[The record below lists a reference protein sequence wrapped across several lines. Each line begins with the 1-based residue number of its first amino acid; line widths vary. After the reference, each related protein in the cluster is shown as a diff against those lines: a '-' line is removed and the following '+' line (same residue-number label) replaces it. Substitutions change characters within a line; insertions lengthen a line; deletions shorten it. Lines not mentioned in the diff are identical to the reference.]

1 MTIRI
6 AALASGRGSNLQAV
20 LDAIAVGS
28 LDARIVGVFSDKPA
42 APALQRV
49 PEALRWS
56 RKPKRY
62 ASREDFDAAL
72 AQRMSDRAVKLIRAT
87 EAGEL
92 LPRSFSEPTHFE
104 CRMCQWQ
111 DRCWRTSR

>member
-42 APALQRV
+42 APALQR
-49 PEALRWS
+49 
-56 RKPKRY
+56 
-62 ASREDFDAAL
+62 
-72 AQRMSDRAVKLIRAT
+72 
-87 EAGEL
+87 
-92 LPRSFSEPTHFE
+92 
-104 CRMCQWQ
+104 C
-111 DRCWRTSR
+111 